1 MSEYIMNPKTASQ
14 FRVFGKTEQL
24 VCGARFWL
32 DEAEIQGDSCTYL
45 GFRIRIQM
53 RDDFPQPISFPHV
66 VAVQFPEMDF
76 TKEAKD
82 YVSWT
87 GGWMIKLP
95 ISKTHRI
102 KQTIEKNGL
111 IGQMYD
117 MWKAAL
123 VGIEWEVSREQFM
136 EEVFGEI
143 EKGLDQGVVV
153 VDKSK
158 ILQFV
163 SPLLASCTPLD
174 EAQSL

>member
-1 MSEYIMNPKTASQ
+1 MSEYIENPQTHSK
-14 FRVFGKTEQL
+14 FWVIGKTDQL
-24 VCGARFWL
+24 VCGVRFWV
-32 DEAEIQGDSCTYL
+32 DETEIEGSSCTYL

-53 RDDFPQPISFPHV
+53 RDSYPQPLSFPHV
-66 VAVQFPEMDF
+66 VAVQFPDMDF
-76 TKEAKD
+76 TKKTKD

-87 GGWMIKLP
+87 GGWMIKIP
-95 ISKTHRI
+95 MSKVSKILH
-102 KQTIEKNGL
+102 TIESNGL
-111 IGQMYD
+111 IAQMYD
-117 MWKAAL
+117 LFSKSL

-143 EKGLDQGVVV
+143 EKGLDQGEVM

-163 SPLLASCTPLD
+163 SPLLAPITPMD